1 MNILKECKAPK
12 EHLPSFHWY
21 NDYYW
26 KMEVC
31 MTNTASLRSRVP
43 GNWQAR
49 FCSRGGGSDSLAYCN
64 PVRDDRSGSV
74 VPNGTLSFIYLFP
87 ALLTRAGLL
96 TAVPTGT
103 HSPTTDH
110 RPPATILLTWLKAT
124 D

>member
-64 PVRDDRSGSV
+64 PVGTADPDPDQPSLTGLVLFSNPYPARTLRS
-74 VPNGTLSFIYLFP
+74 
-87 ALLTRAGLL
+87 RAGLL
-96 TAVPTGT
+96 TVVPSG
-103 HSPTTDH
+103 
-110 RPPATILLTWLKAT
+110 
-124 D
+124 